1 MRFSPWEWFAAEK
14 GLANGSSLPLSTAQG
29 TPRCSSSCPWLTPC
43 WQPGKRTRMGRVG
56 AHARGHCVLTGQPRP
71 PESEPAVPQRP
82 PSPLSGL
89 GRTALEAAASAVL
102 PALPQ
107 LPDGGGGSGCTVSRS
122 QGRGAAAPPGVRW
135 ERACL
140 LNKHPVFLGPRDPLL
155 QQATQGPATRKR
167 TPASQLC
174 LPTGCRGVQRGRG
187 KSPVAERGAPPKRRV
202 VPVARPCR

>member
-1 MRFSPWEWFAAEK
+1 MSRCVSP
-14 GLANGSSLPLSTAQG
+14 LGSGLPLRRVLQTEAVCPC
-29 TPRCSSSCPWLTPC
+29 PRP
-43 WQPGKRTRMGRVG
+43 
-56 AHARGHCVLTGQPRP
+56 RGHPG
-71 PESEPAVPQRP
+71 
-82 PSPLSGL
+82 
-89 GRTALEAAASAVL
+89 AAAPVL
-102 PALPQ
+102 GSRPAGSLGSKPGWAGWVPMRGGTACLLGSLGPPRVNPQFLEDLHLPSQ
-107 LPDGGGGSGCTVSRS
+107 AWGGQRCPPGPAPAPRWGGGSGCTVSRS

-155 QQATQGPATRKR
+155 QQGTQGPATRKR

>member
-29 TPRCSSSCPWLTPC
+29 TPGCSSSCPWLTPC

-71 PESEPAVPQRP
+71 PESEPAVPRRP

-89 GRTALEAAASAVL
+89 GRTALATAS
-102 PALPQ
+102 PPC
-107 LPDGGGGSGCTVSRS
+107 PDSQMGGESGCTVSRS

-155 QQATQGPATRKR
+155 QQGTQGPATRKR